1 MNKVT
6 SQDVASYLKKNVDFS
21 RFSRLTHALGNQLND
36 KQLRFLKARILEK
49 SLEIYSNGHLEYIA
63 VNGCDFLLSKLNNV
77 RLEMKF
83 SENGIFGKRGK
94 MTPNTSIILMNSMG
108 SNTYKKLPDDYA
120 DFLLYVTKYGAI
132 IFDKAT
138 LSQHIS
144 ANGDGITARL
154 PTQLGTVVADFSNL
168 SESTHAHRDFIQ
180 ALDSAIEDYARYIS

>member
-1 MNKVT
+1 MSTTNIT
-6 SQDVASYLKKNVDFS
+6 EVANYLKQHVAFT
-21 RFSRLTHALGNQLND
+21 RFAKLTHALGNQLND

-49 SLEIYSNGHLEYIA
+49 SLEIYSSGYLKYVA
-63 VNGCDFLLSKLNNV
+63 TNGCDFLLTNLNDT

-132 IFDKAT
+132 VFDKPT
-138 LSQHIS
+138 ISRHIS
-144 ANGDGITARL
+144 TNGDGITARL
-154 PTQLGTVVADFSNL
+154 PTSLGTVVADFTSL
-168 SESTHAHRDFIQ
+168 TESGYEHRDFVQ
-180 ALDSAIEDYARYIS
+180 ALDSAIESYARYIS